1 MEVVGDE
8 LHVREPKHEQR
19 ESSDADE
26 HEDHDDE
33 ARESIGREV
42 SRATRLP
49 PLLWGRF
56 GVHPI
61 RILRGSGTA
70 RARLSRR
77 RTRGGPLWTRVN
89 RREPLRTDENR

>member
-42 SRATRLP
+42 SRATWLAP
-49 PLLWGRF
+49 VLWGRF

-61 RILRGSGTA
+61 RILRGERHGPRSTE
-70 RARLSRR
+70 RADEF
-77 RTRGGPLWTRVN
+77 
-89 RREPLRTDENR
+89 REDRQIGV

>member
-42 SRATRLP
+42 SRATWLAP
-49 PLLWGRF
+49 VL
-56 GVHPI
+56 
-61 RILRGSGTA
+61 
-70 RARLSRR
+70 
-77 RTRGGPLWTRVN
+77 
-89 RREPLRTDENR
+89 

>member
-61 RILRGSGTA
+61 RILRGERHGSRSTE
-70 RARLSRR
+70 RAGEVGEDRRVRRLCAAQWRS
-77 RTRGGPLWTRVN
+77 
-89 RREPLRTDENR
+89 

>member
-49 PLLWGRF
+49 PLLWGRS

-61 RILRGSGTA
+61 RILRGERHG
-70 RARLSRR
+70 SR
-77 RTRGGPLWTRVN
+77 TTERG
-89 RREPLRTDENR
+89 DELGDDR